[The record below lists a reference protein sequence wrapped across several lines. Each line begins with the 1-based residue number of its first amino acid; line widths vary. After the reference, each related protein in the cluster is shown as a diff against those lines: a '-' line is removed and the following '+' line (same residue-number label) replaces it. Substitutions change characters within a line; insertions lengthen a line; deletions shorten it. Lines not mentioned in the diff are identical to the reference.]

1 MKGFSAHSAAIGVL
15 SVAIVLSPI
24 IVLAQAPSTIP
35 TVRIGELV
43 WDQHEMTIG
52 EVRRFAKATGFVSQA
67 EKNGGGTVYEL
78 GFVQKP
84 GWTWKTPYGVLAND
98 QEPAVHLN
106 ALEAEQICR
115 FFGKRLPS
123 DEEWVSAA
131 FVEQRANPP
140 AEFTL
145 GKRYRYPNGD
155 SAKGSHCLDGVCG
168 NYPGLA
174 PAGSLMRGN
183 GHVLAGTTAPG
194 VNGLFD
200 MGGNVWEWTATS
212 AGKERVTR
220 GASWWY
226 GADQQV
232 ESNRASKPQDAVV
245 VYIGFRCV
253 KN

>member
-1 MKGFSAHSAAIGVL
+1 MIFARLLGFGIASLALV
-15 SVAIVLSPI
+15 SP
-24 IVLAQAPSTIP
+24 LQAFAKAEPNIP
-35 TVRIGELV
+35 IVRISGLQ

-52 EVRRFAKATGFVSQA
+52 EVKRFASQAGFVSQA

-84 GWTWKTPYGVLAND
+84 GWTWKTPFGVSAQD
-98 QEPAVHLN
+98 REPAVHLN

-115 FFGKRLPS
+115 FFGKRLPT

-140 AEFTL
+140 APFVN
-145 GKRYRYPNGD
+145 GKRYRFPNGD
-155 SAKGSHCLDGVCG
+155 SAKGSHCLDGECG
-168 NYPGLA
+168 NYRGLA
-174 PAGSLMRGN
+174 PKGSLLRGT
-183 GHVLAGTTAPG
+183 GHVLTGTTEPG

-200 MGGNVWEWTATS
+200 MGANAWEWTSTAV
-212 AGKERVTR
+212 GNERVTR

-226 GADQQV
+226 GADQQR
-232 ESNRASKPQDAVV
+232 ESNRASKPLDVSV

-253 KN
+253 KP